1 MSNPSPQKSYLKPAL
16 IFAVAAIAALIVIL
30 VVLAYV
36 GDEVPN
42 ELPAATETSPGN

>member
-1 MSNPSPQKSYLKPAL
+1 MSDTTPQKSYMKPAI
-16 IFAVAAIAALIVIL
+16 IFVVAAIAALVVIL